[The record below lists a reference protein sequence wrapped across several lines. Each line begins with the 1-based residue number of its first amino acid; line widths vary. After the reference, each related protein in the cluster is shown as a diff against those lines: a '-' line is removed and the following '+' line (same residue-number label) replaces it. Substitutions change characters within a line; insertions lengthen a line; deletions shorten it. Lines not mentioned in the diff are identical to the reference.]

1 MPRRQEGHLAA
12 NCPNGSVPWK
22 THWPREEFFNYNAA
36 ALKRKKPDY
45 AALEKA
51 AREYAAM
58 MAAQPPP
65 APAPGGP
72 MGGGGGPMGGGGGS
86 MGGGGGPM
94 GGGGGP
100 LGVSGPMGLGVPPL
114 QPPHPYG

>member
-58 MAAQPPP
+58 AAQPP
-65 APAPGGP
+65 PAPGGP
-72 MGGGGGPMGGGGGS
+72 MGGVSGP

-100 LGVSGPMGLGVPPL
+100 LGGVGGPMGLGVPPL